1 MEVATAIIPLNG
13 YAGKK
18 SYSTT
23 IMLVESIRL
32 EKQSVKCDNK
42 K

>member
-1 MEVATAIIPLNG
+1 MVN
-13 YAGKK
+13 AGKK
-18 SYSTT
+18 SNSNNNH
-23 IMLVESIRL
+23 VGGDIRL